1 MSLSAS
7 SPASLPASSSGPTTA
22 PRRALLLGALALAA
36 CAALSGC
43 SIFMRSIEKPKA
55 TVRDASISAAGLG
68 GISGQLQLDVTNP
81 NGFGV
86 PLSGIDWQLSIGGAR
101 AVTGTV
107 QLSQTIPARGVAP
120 VATSLT
126 VDARDAIA
134 VAAAVAGGARGYT
147 VKARL
152 RFSTPVGELDVDV
165 EHSGTISG
173 GGGGG
178 GLGAAARGVL
188 GLR

>member
-1 MSLSAS
+1 MTS
-7 SPASLPASSSGPTTA
+7 SRIS
-22 PRRALLLGALALAA
+22 RRTWAVAIAA

-55 TVRDASISAAGLG
+55 SVRDVSISAAGFG
-68 GISGQLQLDVTNP
+68 GVSGQMQLDVTNP

-86 PLSGIDWQLSIGGAR
+86 PLSGIDWELSLGGAR
-101 AVTGTV
+101 AATGTV

-126 VDARDAIA
+126 VTTRDALA
-134 VAAAVAGGARGYT
+134 VASALGGGARTYA

-152 RFSTPVGELDVDV
+152 HFSTPVGELNVDV
-165 EHSGTISG
+165 AHEGTL
-173 GGGGG
+173 GGGG